1 MSCFKPEK
9 KEFPLFVTFP
19 LMISST
25 MIDREQRL
33 LSIFLAID
41 YELAKPIFT
50 IEIPATQA
58 PIANNRARIK
68 VTVGQYNS
76 QVV

>member
-1 MSCFKPEK
+1 
-9 KEFPLFVTFP
+9 
-19 LMISST
+19 MISST